1 MIATDVINSKL
12 ISEEEIKNLKT
23 FKHKLDGLIKMISRD
38 RMKVVFFGRY
48 RKIFYDIFNLIL
60 HIDFIFTRTS
70 NGKSTVINS
79 MLREKILPT
88 GIGHT
93 THCFLQ
99 VEGCES
105 SENPCIFTP
114 GSETSQTLKVNK

>member
-70 NGKSTVINS
+70 NGKVLN
-79 MLREKILPT
+79 M
-88 GIGHT
+88 
-93 THCFLQ
+93 
-99 VEGCES
+99 
-105 SENPCIFTP
+105 
-114 GSETSQTLKVNK
+114 